1 MNIASNETNKK
12 NALNLGQFFALVDWL
27 KTNLEKVDGR
37 TDRAIAALA
46 TDGVGFV
53 VTESNIYKIRT
64 SPEAG
69 VNLKPVRTRGNS
81 SKKAGVTRND
91 RILCG
96 QIKSLMYALYQAGF
110 NVAVA
115 NEFKDLYLQAKG
127 QELPDWVDRMQNEL
141 EPTKQPL
148 LSRLQR

>member
-12 NALNLGQFFALVDWL
+12 NMLNLGQFFVLVGWL
-27 KTNLEKVDGR
+27 KANLEKVDGR

-46 TDGVGFV
+46 TDGVGFA

-69 VNLKPVRTRGNS
+69 VNLRPVRTRGNS
-81 SKKAGVTRND
+81 KKAGVTQND
-91 RILCG
+91 RIICG
-96 QIKSLMYALYQAGF
+96 QIKSLMYVLYQAGF

-115 NEFKDLYLQAKG
+115 NEFKDLYLLAKG
-127 QELPDWVDRMQNEL
+127 EELPDWVDRMQNEL
-141 EPTKQPL
+141 KPTKQA
-148 LSRLQR
+148 R